1 MHFVGA
7 TRSEERQVN
16 NMAYGYQRPDPK
28 NQFRSWLRYQSE
40 LLVIAAQEGYTE
52 EQAIEMLKAYYLAG
66 IQTNTGCIG
75 GNY

>member
-1 MHFVGA
+1 MIM
-7 TRSEERQVN
+7 RRERQVN

-28 NQFRSWLRYQSE
+28 EQFRSWLRYQSE
-40 LLVIAAQEGYTE
+40 LIVIAAQEGYTE